1 MSSEPHVATAAAV
14 SSVTGSHKG
23 ECMTEQA
30 DHGSL
35 VASMTEQLP
44 HLRRYAMVLC
54 RHRDQADDLVQEALL
69 RAIDHLH
76 QFRPGT
82 NLRAWLFTIL
92 RNAHLNN
99 CRRNQRYGV
108 TSIDERP
115 AAFEQPAPSAQADVV
130 ALKELERCMLEI
142 PDEQREALLLV
153 VVEGMT
159 YEEAAEVMEVP
170 IGTIRSRVSRA
181 RRALLH
187 LFAAQEEAS
196 ELQVA
201 V

>member
-1 MSSEPHVATAAAV
+1 MAAEELEW
-14 SSVTGSHKG
+14 KG
-23 ECMTEQA
+23 N
-30 DHGSL
+30 
-35 VASMTEQLP
+35 SMTEQTGGNPLIVSLTEQIP

-69 RAIDHLH
+69 RAIDHLD
-76 QFRPGT
+76 QFRVGT

-115 AAFEQPAPSAQADVV
+115 AAFEQPSPSAQADVV
-130 ALKELERCMLEI
+130 ALKQLERCLLNI
-142 PDEQREALLLV
+142 PAEQREALLLV

-187 LFAAQEEAS
+187 LFAPSDQDEINLEKVLEPA
-196 ELQVA
+196 
-201 V
+201 

>member
-1 MSSEPHVATAAAV
+1 
-14 SSVTGSHKG
+14 
-23 ECMTEQA
+23 MTEQA

>member
-1 MSSEPHVATAAAV
+1 
-14 SSVTGSHKG
+14 
-23 ECMTEQA
+23 
-30 DHGSL
+30 
-35 VASMTEQLP
+35 
-44 HLRRYAMVLC
+44 MVLC

-115 AAFEQPAPSAQADVV
+115 AAFEQPSPSAQADVV
-130 ALKELERCMLEI
+130 AMQELERCMLEI
-142 PDEQREALLLV
+142 PADQRAALLLSV
-153 VVEGMT
+153 VDGMT
-159 YEEAAEVMEVP
+159 NEKEATGMEGP
-170 IGTIRSRVSRA
+170 TGTQRSRD
-181 RRALLH
+181 H
-187 LFAAQEEAS
+187 
-196 ELQVA
+196 
-201 V
+201 

>member
-1 MSSEPHVATAAAV
+1 MP
-14 SSVTGSHKG
+14 
-23 ECMTEQA
+23 EQA
-30 DHGSL
+30 DHEATDHASL

-115 AAFEQPAPSAQADVV
+115 GAFEQPAPSAQADVV
-130 ALKELERCMLEI
+130 ALKELERCMLAI

-159 YEEAAEVMEVP
+159 YEEAAEVMVVP

-187 LFAAQEEAS
+187 LFAEQDQPPELEE
-196 ELQVA
+196 V
-201 V
+201 

>member
-1 MSSEPHVATAAAV
+1 VAAEELEW
-14 SSVTGSHKG
+14 KG
-23 ECMTEQA
+23 N
-30 DHGSL
+30 
-35 VASMTEQLP
+35 SMTEQTGGNPLIVSLTEQIP

-69 RAIDHLH
+69 RAIDHLD
-76 QFRPGT
+76 QFRVGT

-115 AAFEQPAPSAQADVV
+115 AAFEQPSPSAQADVV
-130 ALKELERCMLEI
+130 ALKQLVRCLLNI
-142 PDEQREALLLV
+142 PAEQREALLLV

-187 LFAAQEEAS
+187 LFAPSDQDEINLEKVLEPA
-196 ELQVA
+196 
-201 V
+201 

>member
-1 MSSEPHVATAAAV
+1 MSEQTGGNPLVV
-14 SSVTGSHKG
+14 SL
-23 ECMTEQA
+23 TEQI
-30 DHGSL
+30 
-35 VASMTEQLP
+35 P

-69 RAIDHLH
+69 RAIDHLD
-76 QFRPGT
+76 QFRVGT

-115 AAFEQPAPSAQADVV
+115 AAFEQPSPSAQADVV
-130 ALKELERCMLEI
+130 ALKQLERCLLNI
-142 PDEQREALLLV
+142 PAEQREALLLV

-181 RRALLH
+181 RRSPRGPGRTGGPSSCITGRRSRV
-187 LFAAQEEAS
+187 AAR
-196 ELQVA
+196 
-201 V
+201 

>member
-1 MSSEPHVATAAAV
+1 M
-14 SSVTGSHKG
+14 G
-23 ECMTEQA
+23 EGMTEQP
-30 DHGSL
+30 DHASL

-115 AAFEQPAPSAQADVV
+115 AAFEQPSPSAQADVV

-159 YEEAAEVMEVP
+159 YEEAAEVMVVP

-187 LFAAQEEAS
+187 LFSAQDEEVEELAA
-196 ELQVA
+196 VI
-201 V
+201 